1 MTIVRLQ
8 VTFESLLE
16 GITSL
21 SLEEK
26 HQLLEI
32 IEEQVL
38 EAEEDLLEQDPQILA
53 EVSEARKAYENGDY
67 TTIQEYIANRAG
79 ETS

>member
-16 GITSL
+16 GIASL

-26 HQLLEI
+26 HKLLEI

-38 EAEEDLLEQDPQILA
+38 EAEEDLLEEDPQILA
-53 EVSEARKAYENGDY
+53 EVSEARKAYKNGDY
-67 TTIQEYIANRAG
+67 TTIQEYIANRSG
-79 ETS
+79 ET

>member
-26 HQLLEI
+26 HKLLEI

-67 TTIQEYIANRAG
+67 TTIQEYIANQAG
-79 ETS
+79 ES